1 LGCLKL
7 HIETVP
13 NLRLAYS
20 KKEVKPLKKT
30 GGFYPFGLEHKGYN
44 NNMSA
49 FRNSVASRFKFGG
62 KESGEELGLDWIGTM
77 SLQEI
82 MILLWDVG

>member
-1 LGCLKL
+1 
-7 HIETVP
+7 
-13 NLRLAYS
+13 
-20 KKEVKPLKKT
+20 
-30 GGFYPFGLEHKGYN
+30 
-44 NNMSA
+44 M
-49 FRNSVASRFKFGG
+49 ASRFKFGG